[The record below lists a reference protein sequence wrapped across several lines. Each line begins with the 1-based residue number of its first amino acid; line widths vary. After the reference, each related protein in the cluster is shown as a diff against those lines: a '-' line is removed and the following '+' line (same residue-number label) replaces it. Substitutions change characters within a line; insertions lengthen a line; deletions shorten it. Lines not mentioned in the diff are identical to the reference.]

1 MGKINDFIKNHL
13 IDKGSKPLS
22 FYPIAKVLP
31 FAVYHLL
38 NETSGEHFFTS
49 NRTEGNYFCE
59 LGWKYIGVAFYHLN
73 YVGTPVYRLYNKE
86 TDNYLYTIEISEAQY
101 LSRIGW
107 LFEGECFTTASY
119 GLPIYRLH
127 NLKSNKYIFT
137 PNLGERDNLI
147 LNEWVNDGV
156 AFYEGVN

>member
-1 MGKINDFIKNHL
+1 MGKINEYIKKYLHSEKEQK
-13 IDKGSKPLS
+13 IF
-22 FYPIAKVLP
+22 FYPINKDLP
-31 FAVYHLL
+31 FAVYNLI
-38 NETSGEHFFTS
+38 NESSGEHFFTS
-49 NRTEGNYFCE
+49 NRTEGNYFYG

-156 AFYEGVN
+156 AFYRGMN

>member
-1 MGKINDFIKNHL
+1 M
-13 IDKGSKPLS
+13 
-22 FYPIAKVLP
+22 
-31 FAVYHLL
+31 
-38 NETSGEHFFTS
+38 
-49 NRTEGNYFCE
+49 
-59 LGWKYIGVAFYHLN
+59 GVAFYHLN

-101 LSRIGW
+101 LSKIGW

-156 AFYEGVN
+156 AFYEGRN

>member
-1 MGKINDFIKNHL
+1 MGKINEYIKKYLHSGKEQK
-13 IDKGSKPLS
+13 IF
-22 FYPIAKVLP
+22 FYPINKDLP
-31 FAVYHLL
+31 FAVYNLI
-38 NETSGEHFFTS
+38 NESSGEHVLTS

-59 LGWKYIGVAFYHLN
+59 LGWKYLGIAFYHLN
-73 YVGTPVYRLYNKE
+73 DAGTPVYRLYNKRL
-86 TDNYLYTIEISEAQY
+86 DNYLYTVEVSEVQD
-101 LSRIGW
+101 LSQNDW
-107 LFEGECFTTASY
+107 AYEGVCFTTASY